1 MYYYY
6 IYIMKNIYYVI
17 KTYLDNKDKYYYVKI
32 RSHKHYDEINFGGLR
47 KNCLEAIVY
56 KGLNKGDIKMIQ
68 NHKDCSLYDNLKHGD
83 ETINFLQNCISFL
96 FNYYEN
102 IEYLELTDNSFIYC
116 KEGKLSLPDFYTI
129 KYGYTWYES
138 YLDVI
143 PTKNSKKYIN
153 NIKKDIKKRLD
164 DKINLSKDQFFKE
177 YYIYYLKK
185 DKDYRFIFD
194 LYNENI
200 TFKEYLTGMFN
211 KNIDCYYYIP
221 IFKKIIG
228 NSLHDKEWIIKKK
241 SIEKYKINSIFQKID
256 KNIEH
261 TNLEKLKNKILK
273 IEREEEIKKGGNLTG
288 VI

>member
-1 MYYYY
+1 
-6 IYIMKNIYYVI
+6 MKNRYYVI

-32 RSHKHYDEINFGGLR
+32 RSHKQYDEIDFGGLR

-56 KGLNKGDIKMIQ
+56 KELNKGNIKMIQ

-83 ETINFLQNCISFL
+83 ETINFLKNCVSFL
-96 FNYYEN
+96 FYYYEN
-102 IEYLELTDNSFIYC
+102 MKYLELTDNSFIYC
-116 KEGKLSLPDFYTI
+116 KEGKLSLPDFYTV

-153 NIKKDIKKRLD
+153 NIKKDIKKRLN

-177 YYIYYLKK
+177 FYIYYLKK
-185 DKDYRFIFD
+185 NKDYRFIFD
-194 LYNENI
+194 LYNENM
-200 TFKEYLTGMFN
+200 TFKEYLNGMFN

-228 NSLHDKEWIIKKK
+228 NSLYDKEWIIKKK

-261 TNLEKLKNKILK
+261 TNLEKLKRQILK
-273 IEREEEIKKGGNLTG
+273 IEKEEEIKKGGNLTG
-288 VI
+288 VIQFS